1 MRGQQ
6 IDSNKL
12 RDVQTTQSFRR
23 ELKNRLQIFGEEQ
36 EMNINSFNQI
46 FKEAGEKVLGFRKKK
61 KEEWIQEQTWKKI
74 DRKTERNQTEN
85 ELHPVRMDS

>member
-12 RDVQTTQSFRR
+12 RDVQTKQSFRR